1 MTAGTS
7 GRVYG
12 GQLVQQRRS
21 ERRQQFL
28 AAGLEVFGEAG
39 YPASSI
45 KSLCQAAGLA
55 RAQFYEHFHN
65 REDLFIAVYDLIQDQ
80 ARQAAE
86 AASAQS
92 AGESATERVRAAVGA
107 YAESVGRDP
116 RRARIAFVE
125 CIGIS
130 ERVEQHR
137 IGQRL
142 VWSRFMESEM
152 RKAFGPDFVPT
163 GGFTAAT
170 TGFIGALMA
179 LVHQW
184 SSASSDSGLS
194 DIIDVLT
201 RFLLSLAPH

>member
-1 MTAGTS
+1 MAAGTS

-12 GQLVQQRRS
+12 GQLVQERRS

-28 AAGLEVFGEAG
+28 AAGLAVFGEAG

-45 KSLCQAAGLA
+45 TSLCQAAGLA
-55 RAQFYEHFHN
+55 RAQFYEHFRN
-65 REDLFIAVYDLIQDQ
+65 REELFIAVYDLIQDQ

-86 AASAQS
+86 AAAARSAGQS
-92 AGESATERVRAAVGA
+92 AAERVRAAVQA

-130 ERVEQHR
+130 ERVEQRR
-137 IGQRL
+137 IEQRL

-152 RKAFGPDFVPT
+152 RKAFGPDFVPI
-163 GGFTAAT
+163 GGFAAAT

-184 SSASSDSGLS
+184 SSAGSDAELS

-201 RFLLSLAPH
+201 RFLLSLTPQ